1 MANIYDNPNH
11 LLIGLGGTG
20 GKILK
25 EFKLRLFRE
34 YDKKAREALIP
45 AIEILYVD
53 STREMMNDDDE
64 TWRVHGENAMFD
76 NSEFVNIKPHASGIS
91 EILNNVQA
99 HPGLKYIVRN
109 AAAIQKT
116 LGEIGEAAGQM
127 RRAGRIMFAN
137 SASTF
142 FNMVRAK
149 HTNLIRR
156 TKKNSLHIH
165 IFTGLAG
172 GTGSG
177 AIVDA
182 ISILKMNFPDAAL
195 DVYAMVPEPNKPDA
209 RIDKGRYYPNGY
221 AALRELNGLNIAE
234 FLPSNV
240 ITGEEH
246 VKLNHDPLSQFNL
259 VLYTNANETG
269 VEYEAFKELPKLIAD
284 TIYFRLF
291 LPNNPETQKFFRA
304 ISCENGAKFQVE
316 YNTKSKD
323 KERAR
328 TKDISTFGIKRIIYP
343 ESRIEEHMS
352 YTISQKILWQM
363 QFNNFKEEGEGYVN
377 EPIKKDYS
385 EWTKDEGKLRECK
398 LDDSHLTLN
407 ERILE
412 TDKKFQTFDS
422 FWSDQTNFYSYKEA
436 KNYDKHPL
444 HFMEVFVEDKY
455 KKDFRLGQ
463 GVEDYFIGKSADRV
477 IRDQSET
484 IVDAIE
490 RNLYTGWYEGK
501 YSMSDLMGICE
512 EILQY
517 IKKRLEKIESDK
529 AECDEQI
536 DLFNQDKEDNNEE
549 FNHAGLIRMMFGK
562 LPKIYSEHQVILK
575 DLYVAKTRREALG
588 FQGKLLLRLK
598 GDFENFKSE
607 INKFVGVLSKTQE
620 KLEAAIAERTNAIDK
635 ITVGDIDYN
644 KVNIEVS
651 EDDKMVE
658 FEEKLSRDRSKMDN
672 LASILRKKLV
682 GEQAFA
688 HFGDLAFRINP
699 RTTVKD
705 IADRELIGQIVAYHD
720 MDDKFSHDRIIGINV
735 LKQLQKM
742 IGDNPDNMKK
752 FASEVIDHCSVLL
765 KQDAIEVNSLLK
777 NNEDM
782 YPIQYPAAMNNK
794 CVCICLP
801 NPEGDD
807 NLKGFAKDLENC
819 LRSQLGSNAAGSD
832 ICVDY
837 SSQSKNEITIV
848 QVRSLFPIRTISHL
862 KLMKREYD
870 NMVNNVNPIERVQ
883 NRILLHSEGDGSE
896 LPSLEG
902 EGEGPKGD
910 ERLSYYF
917 LAVAIGK
924 IVMLEPPVEE
934 EKGWYYTTLDDFGS
948 PVSTLIST
956 NFIGIETSE
965 ELTSEV
971 QSALTDDV
979 DTFLKGIKDLKS
991 AECEQYKATID
1002 SIMRDYVARETEG
1015 PKSSIYKKYG
1025 NAAKS
1030 AKEKFIK

>member
-1 MANIYDNPNH
+1 MASNYDNPNH

-34 YDKKAREALIP
+34 YDMKAREALIP
-45 AIEILYVD
+45 AIELLYVD
-53 STREMMNDDDE
+53 STNEMMNDDDD
-64 TWRVHGENAMFD
+64 TWRVRGENAMFEP
-76 NSEFVNIKPHASGIS
+76 SEFVNIKPQISGIS
-91 EILNNVQA
+91 QILDNVDTL
-99 HPGLKYIVRN
+99 PGLKYIVRN
-109 AAAIQKT
+109 AQAIKNT
-116 LGEIGEAAGQM
+116 LGEIGDAAGQM

-137 SASTF
+137 SADTF
-142 FNMVRAK
+142 LKMVRAK
-149 HTNLIRR
+149 HSNLIRK

-177 AIVDA
+177 SIIDA
-182 ISILKMNFPDAAL
+182 ISLIKMNLPDAAL
-195 DVYAMVPEPNKPDA
+195 DVYAMVPEPNKPDS

-246 VKLNHDPLSQFNL
+246 IKLDKNPLSQFNL

-291 LPNNPETQKFFRA
+291 LPYNPKTENFFKA
-304 ISCENGAKFQVE
+304 ISCENGANFQVE

-328 TKDISTFGIKRIIYP
+328 TKDIATFGIKRIIYP

-363 QFNNFKEEGEGYVN
+363 QYNNFKEEGEGYIN
-377 EPIKKDYS
+377 EPVKKDYS
-385 EWTKDEGKLRECK
+385 EWTKDEGKLREWK

-422 FWSDQTNFYSYKEA
+422 FWNDQTNFYSYKES
-436 KNYDKHPL
+436 KTYDKHPL
-444 HFMEVFVEDKY
+444 HFMEVFVEDKF

-463 GVEDYFIGKSADRV
+463 GVEDYFIGKSADKV

-512 EILQY
+512 EILEY
-517 IKKRLEKIESDK
+517 IKKRIDKIENDK
-529 AECDEQI
+529 AECDEKI
-536 DLFNQDKEDNNEE
+536 DLYSQDKEDNNEE

-562 LPKIYSEHQVILK
+562 LPKIYSEHQAIMK
-575 DLYVAKTRREALG
+575 DLYVEKTRREALG

-620 KLEAAIAERTNAIDK
+620 KLEAAIAERCNTTDR
-635 ITVGDIDYN
+635 ITVSDIDYN

-651 EDDKMVE
+651 EDDKMLD
-658 FEEKLSRDRSKMDN
+658 FEEMLSRDRSKMDN

-682 GEQAFA
+682 GEQTFA
-688 HFGDLAFRINP
+688 HFGDLAIKINP

-705 IADRELIGQIVAYHD
+705 IADKELTSQIIAYHD
-720 MDDKFSHDRIIGINV
+720 MDDKYSHDRIVGINV

-742 IGDNPDNMKK
+742 IGDDPDARRK
-752 FASEVIDHCSVLL
+752 FASNVIDHCSVLL
-765 KQDAIEVNSLLK
+765 KQNQTEVIRRLP
-777 NNEDM
+777 NNDNGDGK
-782 YPIQYPAAMNNK
+782 MNNK
-794 CVCICLP
+794 CICICLP

-807 NLKGFAKDLENC
+807 NLKAFAKELESS
-819 LRSQLGSNAAGSD
+819 LISKLGSDTAGSD
-832 ICVDY
+832 VCVDY
-837 SSQSKNEITIV
+837 SSKSKNEITIV

-862 KLMKREYD
+862 ERMKKEYD
-870 NMVNNVNPIERVQ
+870 NMVNNVNPIERAQ
-883 NRILLHSEGDGSE
+883 YRILLHSEGDGSE
-896 LPSLEG
+896 LPSLEA

-910 ERLSYYF
+910 ERLTYYF
-917 LAVAIGK
+917 IAAAIGK
-924 IVMLEPPVEE
+924 IEMLEPPVED
-934 EKGWYYTTLDDFGS
+934 EKGWYYTKLDEFGS
-948 PVSTLIST
+948 PVSTLISLT
-956 NFIGIETSE
+956 FTGIETSE
-965 ELTSEV
+965 EMTNEI
-971 QSALTDDV
+971 QSDLNDDV
-979 DTFLKGIKDLKS
+979 DTFLKGIKDLKTT
-991 AECEQYKATID
+991 ECEQYKAAID
-1002 SIMRDYVARETEG
+1002 SLMREYVSRETEG
-1015 PKSSIYKKYG
+1015 PKSSIYKQYG
-1025 NAAKS
+1025 NAAKV

>member
-34 YDKKAREALIP
+34 YDNEAREALIP
-45 AIEILYVD
+45 AIELLYVD
-53 STREMMNDDDE
+53 STNEMMNDDDD
-64 TWRVHGENAMFD
+64 TWRVRGENAMFEP
-76 NSEFVNIKPHASGIS
+76 SEFVNIKPQISGIS
-91 EILNNVQA
+91 QILDNVDTL
-99 HPGLKYIVRN
+99 PGLKYIVRN
-109 AAAIQKT
+109 AQAIKNT
-116 LGEIGEAAGQM
+116 LGEIGDAAGQM

-137 SASTF
+137 SADTF
-142 FNMVRAK
+142 LKMVRAK
-149 HTNLIRR
+149 HTNLIRK

-177 AIVDA
+177 SIIDA
-182 ISILKMNFPDAAL
+182 ISLIKMNLPDATL
-195 DVYAMVPEPNKPDA
+195 DVYAMVPEPNKPDS

-246 VKLNHDPLSQFNL
+246 IKLNKSPLSQFNL

-269 VEYEAFKELPKLIAD
+269 VEYDSFRELPKLIAD

-291 LPNNPETQKFFRA
+291 LPNNNETQKLFRA
-304 ISCENGAKFQVE
+304 ISCENGNNFLVE

-328 TKDISTFGIKRIIYP
+328 TKDIATFGIKRIIYP
-343 ESRIEEHMS
+343 ERRIEEHMS

-377 EPIKKDYS
+377 EPLKKDYT
-385 EWTKDEGKLRECK
+385 EWTKDEGKLREWK

-412 TDKKFQTFDS
+412 TDKKFQTFDD
-422 FWSDQTNFYSYKEA
+422 FWYNKTNLYSYEEA
-436 KNYDKHPL
+436 KRFDKHPL
-444 HFMEVFVEDKY
+444 HFMEVVVEEKF
-455 KKDFRLGQ
+455 KKEFRLGQ
-463 GVEDYFIGKSADRV
+463 GVEDYFQGKSADRV

-501 YSMSDLMGICE
+501 YSMTDLMGICE
-512 EILQY
+512 VILEY
-517 IKKRLEKIESDK
+517 IKDRLDRIENDK
-529 AECDEQI
+529 AECDEHI
-536 DLFNQDKEDNNEE
+536 DLYNQDRDDNNEK
-549 FNHAGLIRMMFGK
+549 FNHAGVLKMVFGK
-562 LPKIYSEHQVILK
+562 LPGIYKEHQDILK
-575 DLYVAKTRREALG
+575 DLYVEKTRREALG
-588 FQGKLLLRLK
+588 FQSKLLLRLK

-620 KLEAAIAERTNAIDK
+620 KLEAAIAERTNANEK

-688 HFGDLAFRINP
+688 HFGDLAFKINP
-699 RTTVKD
+699 KTTVKD
-705 IADRELIGQIVAYHD
+705 IADKDLAGQIIAYHD
-720 MDDKFSHDRIIGINV
+720 MDDKFSRDRIVGINV
-735 LKQLQKM
+735 LKQLHKM
-742 IGDNPDNMKK
+742 IGDDHEATRK
-752 FASEVIDHCSVLL
+752 FASNVIDHCSVLL
-765 KQDAIEVNSLLK
+765 KQNQTEVIRVLQ
-777 NNEDM
+777 NNDNGDGK
-782 YPIQYPAAMNNK
+782 MNNK

-807 NLKGFAKDLENC
+807 DLKAFVKKLE
-819 LRSQLGSNAAGSD
+819 SSIISKLGSNAAGSD
-832 ICVDY
+832 VCIDY
-837 SSQSKNEITIV
+837 SSKSKNEITIV

-862 KLMKREYD
+862 ERMKKEYD
-870 NMVNNVNPIERVQ
+870 NMVNNANQIERTQ

-896 LPSLEG
+896 LPSLEA

-924 IVMLEPPVEE
+924 IVMLEPPVED

-965 ELTSEV
+965 EMTNEI
-971 QSALTDDV
+971 QSTLNDDV
-979 DTFLKGIKDLKS
+979 DTFLKGIKDLKVT
-991 AECEQYKATID
+991 ECEQYKAAID
-1002 SIMRDYVARETEG
+1002 SLMREYVSRETEG

-1025 NAAKS
+1025 NAAKI